1 MNRREF
7 IGGLAGLAVLSSAS
21 LEAALAGGPKT
32 LVIGATMAG
41 CEAALADPDGVI
53 LLDRGILPAIELG
66 VTETDAWAVKLLR
79 ANCRVLLN
87 AEIEKVEKRGDG
99 FRVTAHGTDGVHVFD
114 VAAVRDC
121 SSAGWHKGEFRR
133 A

>member
-1 MNRREF
+1 MRRREF
-7 IGGLAGLAVLSSAS
+7 LKKMTGLVVLSTAS
-21 LEAALAGGPKT
+21 LEVALAGGRKT
-32 LVIGATMAG
+32 LVIGATKAG

-66 VTETDAWAVKLLR
+66 ATETDAWAVKLLK

-87 AEIEKVEKRGDG
+87 AEIEQVEKLDAG
-99 FRVTAHGTDGVHVFD
+99 FRVTAHGTDGVHVFE

-121 SSAGWHKGEFRR
+121 TIVGWHKGEFGC
-133 A
+133 